1 MTAIH
6 HMLIP
11 LPLGIWILTAI
22 LMVLAARGKPDWVSR
37 ALQPL
42 LLFGLISGGAAT
54 LTGFLAWDFQ
64 ALLSSPL
71 SRNKIVLAVW
81 SLTWWGMLWALHYA
95 HGSKLY
101 QPGRASVMVVLS
113 IIGLGLAAL
122 TGFLGGQL
130 AGVTTQ
136 LTDLVRVFGFE
147 IYTTIRLPVWTL
159 VILFGIVIWWFILAW
174 TPQVIRY
181 KQEHT

>member
-11 LPLGIWILTAI
+11 LPLGIWTVAAL
-22 LMVLAARGKPDWVSR
+22 LMFLAARGKPDWAQR

-42 LLFGLISGGAAT
+42 LLLGLISGLAAAIS
-54 LTGFLAWDFQ
+54 GFLSWDFQ
-64 ALLSSPL
+64 ALLSSPM

-81 SLTWWGMLWALHYA
+81 SLSWWGMLWALHTI
-95 HGSKLY
+95 HGPKLY
-101 QPGRASVMVVLS
+101 QPGRALVMVVLG

-130 AGVTTQ
+130 AGVSSQ
-136 LTDLVRVFGFE
+136 LTELIHVLGFE
-147 IYTTIRLPVWTL
+147 IYTTIRLPAWTL
-159 VILFGIVIWWFILAW
+159 IVLLGIVAGWFVLARRQPA
-174 TPQVIRY
+174 TR
-181 KQEHT
+181 